1 MDFIISDSGICP
13 LIVIK
18 YSLFVAISI
27 LVNLFTQYST
37 DLFYVGNFQT
47 YISLLF
53 GTFAGLV
60 TKYILD
66 KKFIFYYNSSDLR
79 SNLKK
84 FILYSTMGVF
94 TTLIFWGTELSFYYL
109 FEFTYAKFLG
119 GAIGLSIG
127 YLVKYNL
134 DKKYVFNKN

>member
-1 MDFIISDSGICP
+1 M
-13 LIVIK
+13 
-18 YSLFVAISI
+18 
-27 LVNLFTQYST
+27 NLFTQYST
-37 DLFYVGNFQT
+37 DLIYVGNFQT
-47 YISLLF
+47 YISLGF

-66 KKFIFYYNSSDLR
+66 KKFIFYYNSSNLR
-79 SNLKK
+79 SDLKK

-94 TTLIFWGTELSFYYL
+94 TTLIFWGTELAFYYL